1 MEKTILNPIN
11 EIIFQV
17 LMYKGGHISHSD
29 LCQAIEE
36 IFHHYNI
43 KNKKN

>member
-17 LMYKGGHISHSD
+17 LLYKNNHITYDD
-29 LCQAIEE
+29 LIQAIEQ
-36 IFHHYNI
+36 IFHHYQI